1 MSAHSLEMMW
11 RLALDQLKIFEN
23 DLSNIKSDIK
33 SVIDGAKPKVLM
45 QAQQRASDI
54 IMQIKNSEIFSK
66 YLVHKELTRLR
77 FRDAEKD
84 SELLIDKTVRVI
96 SDVNTEEEKIMIRNR
111 LDKISHLLVPE
122 SGVRKEIENLKLKH
136 DEEINELKNQHK
148 KEKSKYEKEKEDLLN
163 HELKLSRSF
172 KIIKD

>member
-1 MSAHSLEMMW
+1 M
-11 RLALDQLKIFEN
+11 
-23 DLSNIKSDIK
+23 
-33 SVIDGAKPKVLM
+33 IDGAKPKVLM

-96 SDVNTEEEKIMIRNR
+96 SEVNTEEEKIKIKSR
-111 LDKISHLLVPE
+111 LAKISHLLIPE
-122 SGVRKEIENLKLKH
+122 SSVSKVIENFKLKH
-136 DEEINELKNQHK
+136 DKEINELKNKHK
-148 KEKSKYEKEKEDLLN
+148 EDEAKYEKDKENLLN
-163 HELKLSRSF
+163 QKIEIEQELQKN
-172 KIIKD
+172 